1 MQRFNLAGKV
11 GIVTGGNGGIGKGI
25 ARGLLECGA
34 AVVIAGRNAAKNEA
48 AVADLGKIGPPV
60 SAFVMDVSVE
70 AECKAV
76 VAETVKRHGRLDI
89 LVNNAG
95 GGGATV
101 GVPSGPPDEMTAD
114 SFRKIIDAN
123 LTSTFMLSQAAYPEM
138 KKAGG
143 GKIINIGSMASYI
156 GGPLWTAYGPA
167 KSGIVQLSKNC
178 ASAWAKDGIQVNT
191 ILPGYIDT
199 EMTKRLQ
206 AMPALHERA
215 LARTAAGRLGT
226 PDDFAGI
233 AAFLASAASDFITGA
248 DIAVDGGMLWGV

>member
-11 GIVTGGNGGIGKGI
+11 GIVTGGNGGIGAGI

-48 AVADLGKIGPPV
+48 TVADLSKIGPA
-60 SAFVMDVSVE
+60 SAFVMDVTVE
-70 AECKAV
+70 AQCHAV

-95 GGGATV
+95 V
-101 GVPSGPPDEMTAD
+101 GNPKPPHETTLAEWH
-114 SFRKIIDAN
+114 KVIDTN
-123 LTSTFMLSQAAYPEM
+123 LTASFMLSQIAYPEL

-156 GGPLWTAYGPA
+156 GGARWTAYGPA
-167 KSGIVQLSKNC
+167 KAGIVQLSKNC
-178 ASAWAKDGIQVNT
+178 ASAWAKDNIQVNT
-191 ILPGYIDT
+191 ILPGAIATD
-199 EMTKRLQ
+199 MMK
-206 AMPALHERA
+206 RA
-215 LARTAAGRLGT
+215 LADPEFYALIVRRTAAARIGT

-233 AAFLASAASDFITGA
+233 AAFLASSASDFITGA
-248 DIAVDGGMLWGV
+248 DIPVDGGLLWGA

>member
-11 GIVTGGNGGIGKGI
+11 GIVTGGNGGIGAGI

-34 AVVIAGRNAAKNEA
+34 AVVIAGRNAAKNEV

-60 SAFVMDVSVE
+60 SAFVMDVTVE

-76 VAETVKRHGRLDI
+76 VAEAVRRHGRLDI

-95 GGGATV
+95 GGANT
-101 GVPSGPPDEMTAD
+101 GVPVSPPDEMTAEG
-114 SFRKIIDAN
+114 FRKIIDAN

-138 KKAGG
+138 RKAGA

-156 GGPLWTAYGPA
+156 GGALWTAYGPA

-178 ASAWAKDGIQVNT
+178 ASAWAKDNIQVNT

-199 EMTKRLQ
+199 DMTKRLQ
-206 AMPALHERA
+206 AMTALNERV

-233 AAFLASAASDFITGA
+233 AAFLASSASDFITGA
-248 DIAVDGGMLWGV
+248 DIAVDGGLLWGA

>member
-1 MQRFNLAGKV
+1 MKRFNLTGKV

-34 AVVIAGRNAAKNEA
+34 IVVIAGRNAAKNEA
-48 AVADLGKIGPPV
+48 ATADLSKIGPPV
-60 SAFVMDVSVE
+60 SAFVMDVTVE

-76 VAETVKRHGRLDI
+76 VAETVRRHGRLDI

-95 GGGATV
+95 GGANT
-101 GVPSGPPDEMTAD
+101 GVPASPPDEMAAEG
-114 SFRKIIDAN
+114 FRKIIDAN

-156 GGPLWTAYGPA
+156 GGALWTAYGPA

-178 ASAWAKDGIQVNT
+178 ASASKDNIQVNT

-199 EMTKRLQ
+199 DMTKRLQ

-233 AAFLASAASDFITGA
+233 AAFLASSASDFITGA
-248 DIAVDGGMLWGV
+248 DIAVDGGMLWGI

>member
-11 GIVTGGNGGIGKGI
+11 GIVTGGNGGIGAGI

-34 AVVIAGRNAAKNEA
+34 AVVIAGRNASKNEA
-48 AVADLGKIGPPV
+48 AVADLAKVGPPV
-60 SAFVMDVSVE
+60 SAFVVDVTDE
-70 AECKAV
+70 KQCHAV
-76 VAETVKRHGRLDI
+76 VAETVRRHRRLDI

-95 GGGATV
+95 GGANS
-101 GVPSGPPDEMTAD
+101 GVPPSPPHEMPAD
-114 SFRKIIDAN
+114 GFRKVIDVN
-123 LTSTFMLSQAAYPEM
+123 LTSAFMLSQAAYPEL

-167 KSGIVQLSKNC
+167 KAGIVQLSKNC
-178 ASAWAKDGIQVNT
+178 ASAWAKDNIQVNT

-199 EMTKRLQ
+199 DMTKRMQ
-206 AMPALHERA
+206 ANTPFHERA
-215 LARTAAGRLGT
+215 ILRTAAGRMGT

-233 AAFLASAASDFITGA
+233 AAFLASSASDFITGA
-248 DIAVDGGMLWGV
+248 DIAVDGGLLWGA